1 VTSAVAVDS
10 DGYALGVP
18 LRSLVWDPQSAMDRA
33 LAELDGRELCG
44 ECAGVVPCDHTRY
57 VLAPEV
63 SDGR

>member
-1 VTSAVAVDS
+1 VSGAVVVDS

-33 LAELDGRELCG
+33 LAEMDRELCG
-44 ECAGVVPCDHTRY
+44 ECLGTEPCDHTRY
-57 VLAPEV
+57 LPVAEV